1 MIVYFCYHI
10 IDLKIILKNKVVKFN
25 RVHDLGSKFGGL
37 SRKAQV
43 DLIYNCLNIK
53 NKILS

>member
-25 RVHDLGSKFGGL
+25 RVHDLDSKFGGL

-43 DLIYNCLNIK
+43 YLIYNCLNIK